1 MTSLQRLAALLAAA
15 LILSSALAS
24 AEIQYI
30 SDKHFVP
37 LRSGPGGQFRIVH
50 RGLPSGTQ
58 LEIIQ
63 LSDDNEFAEVTTQ
76 NGTQGWIRTQYL
88 MDQPPARTV
97 LESMQGS
104 QAELKTRMQNLQS
117 VADRL
122 QTEKESA
129 VAAMNQAQTDLA
141 ETREALE
148 NLRSLSEDAINIETR
163 NQSLTQRVEELTA
176 DFEMTQAENQ
186 RLRER
191 MEHSQ
196 FMDGALA
203 VGLGVLIALL
213 VPRLWPQRKRNSGW
227 N

>member
-1 MTSLQRLAALLAAA
+1 MTSVQRIMALCATALTLCSVLAN
-15 LILSSALAS
+15 

-63 LSDDNEFAEVTTQ
+63 LSEDTEFAEVTTQ
-76 NGTQGWIRTQYL
+76 NGTLGWIRTQYL
-88 MDQPPARTV
+88 MDEPPARAV

-104 QAELKTRMQNLQS
+104 QAELKTRMQSLQNE
-117 VADRL
+117 VDRL
-122 QTEKESA
+122 RTEKESA

-141 ETREALE
+141 ETREALDK
-148 NLRSLSEDAINIETR
+148 LRSLSEDAINIETR
-163 NQSLTQRVEELTA
+163 NQALSQRVEELTA
-176 DFEMTQAENQ
+176 DFEVTQAENQ
-186 RLRER
+186 RLQER
-191 MEHSQ
+191 MEHNQ

-213 VPRLWPQRKRNSGW
+213 VPRLWPQRRRSSGW
-227 N
+227 V

>member
-1 MTSLQRLAALLAAA
+1 MTSVQRLAALLTAA
-15 LILSSALAS
+15 LILSSALAR

-58 LEIIQ
+58 LEIMQ
-63 LSDDNEFAEVTTQ
+63 LSEDNEFAEVTTQ

-117 VADRL
+117 DVDRL
-122 QTEKESA
+122 RIEKESA

-148 NLRSLSEDAINIETR
+148 TLRSLSEDAINIETR

-227 N
+227 S

>member
-1 MTSLQRLAALLAAA
+1 MMSVRQLLALLAAT
-15 LILSSALAS
+15 LTLTSTLAS
-24 AEIQYI
+24 AEVQYI

-50 RGLPSGTQ
+50 RGLASGTQ
-58 LEIIQ
+58 LEVIQ
-63 LSDDNEFAEVTTQ
+63 LSDDTEFAEVTTQ

-88 MDQPPARTV
+88 MDEPPARTV
-97 LESMQGS
+97 LENMQGD
-104 QAELKTRMQNLQS
+104 QAQLKTRMQSLQAD
-117 VADRL
+117 VDRL
-122 QTEKESA
+122 NTEKDSA
-129 VAAMNQAQTDLA
+129 VAAMNQAQTDLS

-148 NLRSLSEDAINIETR
+148 NLRSLSEDAINIEAR
-163 NQSLTQRVEELTA
+163 NQALTQRVEELTTE
-176 DFEMTQAENQ
+176 FEMTQAENQ

-191 MEHSQ
+191 MENSQ

-227 N
+227 A

>member
-1 MTSLQRLAALLAAA
+1 MIPLRRILALTVALLT
-15 LILSSALAS
+15 LTSAVTS
-24 AEIQYI
+24 AELQYI

-58 LEIIQ
+58 LEVIQ
-63 LSDDNEFAEVTTQ
+63 LSDDTEFAEVTTQ

-88 MDQPPARTV
+88 MDEPPARSV

-104 QAELKTRMQNLQS
+104 QVELKNRMQALQS
-117 VADRL
+117 EVDRL
-122 QTEKESA
+122 RTEKESA
-129 VAAMNQAQTDLA
+129 VAAMNRAQTDLA
-141 ETREALE
+141 ETRESFE
-148 NLRSLSEDAINIETR
+148 NLHSLSADAINIEVR
-163 NQSLTQRVEELTA
+163 NQALTQRVEELA
-176 DFEMTQAENQ
+176 SDVEMTQAENQ

-203 VGLGVLIALL
+203 VGLGVLITLL

>member
-1 MTSLQRLAALLAAA
+1 MKFVQRLLASFAVALTLP
-15 LILSSALAS
+15 SALAS

-58 LEIIQ
+58 LEILQ
-63 LSDDNEFAEVTTQ
+63 LSDDTEFAEVTTK

-88 MDQPPARTV
+88 MDEPPARTV

-104 QAELKTRMQNLQS
+104 QAELKTRMQSLQGD
-117 VADRL
+117 VDRL
-122 QTEKESA
+122 RTEKEGA
-129 VAAMNQAQTDLA
+129 IAAMNQAQTDLA
-141 ETREALE
+141 ETRKAYEE
-148 NLRSLSEDAINIETR
+148 LRSLSEDAINIEAR
-163 NQSLTQRVEELTA
+163 NQALNQRVEELNA

-186 RLRER
+186 RLQER

-203 VGLGVLIALL
+203 VGLGVLITLL

-227 N
+227 V